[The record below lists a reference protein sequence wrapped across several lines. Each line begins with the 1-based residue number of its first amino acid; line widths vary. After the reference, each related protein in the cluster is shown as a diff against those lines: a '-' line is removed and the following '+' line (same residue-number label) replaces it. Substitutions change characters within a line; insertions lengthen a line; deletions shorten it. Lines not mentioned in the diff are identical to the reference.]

1 MCLHAASL
9 PAVQVLDN
17 PLSPGMPR
25 LDVICHRAK
34 HLVTDQQDPIKSM
47 NQTNRNPRIDLIAVT
62 LGTGLGIGFA
72 PFAPGTFGS
81 LWGPVLVWGVQQAGL
96 PVAAVLGIAV
106 VFIAAGI
113 PICTAASAAL
123 GKHDPGEVVYD
134 EIAAFWIVFLPHII
148 FGRPI
153 GWLAMIGGFAFFR
166 VFDIAK
172 PWPVNRL
179 EKLPDGLGIM
189 VDDLAAGVYAAVCL
203 FALEEV
209 VSRYL

>member
-1 MCLHAASL
+1 
-9 PAVQVLDN
+9 
-17 PLSPGMPR
+17 
-25 LDVICHRAK
+25 
-34 HLVTDQQDPIKSM
+34 VTDQQDPIKSM

-113 PICTAASAAL
+113 SICTAASAAL

-148 FGRPI
+148 FCRPI

-189 VDDLAAGVYAAVCL
+189 ADDLAAGVYAAVCL

>member
-1 MCLHAASL
+1 MHE
-9 PAVQVLDN
+9 
-17 PLSPGMPR
+17 
-25 LDVICHRAK
+25 
-34 HLVTDQQDPIKSM
+34 
-47 NQTNRNPRIDLIAVT
+47 TNRNLLIDRLSIT

-81 LWGPVLVWGVQQAGL
+81 LLGPPLVWGVHQASL
-96 PVAAVLGIAV
+96 PMGIVLGIAV
-106 VFIAAGI
+106 AFIAIGI

-134 EIAAFWIVFLPHII
+134 EIAAFWIVFLPHIVL
-148 FGRPI
+148 GRPV
-153 GWLAMIGGFAFFR
+153 GWLAAIGGFAFFR

-172 PWPVNRL
+172 PWPVSRL

-189 VDDLAAGVYAAVCL
+189 ADDLAAGALAAACL

-209 VSRYL
+209 VALYF

>member
-1 MCLHAASL
+1 MCLLAASL
-9 PAVQVLDN
+9 PAVRVLDN
-17 PLSPGMPR
+17 PHSPGMPR
-25 LDVICHRAK
+25 RDEICNRENHDV
-34 HLVTDQQDPIKSM
+34 TEQQDPIESM
-47 NQTNRNPRIDLIAVT
+47 NRMNRNPRIDLIAVT

-81 LWGPVLVWGVQQAGL
+81 VWGPVLVWGVQQAGL
-96 PVAAVLGIAV
+96 PVATVLGIAV
-106 VFIAAGI
+106 AFIAAGI

-153 GWLAMIGGFAFFR
+153 GSLAIIGGFAFFR

-189 VDDLAAGVYAAVCL
+189 ADDLAAGVYAAACL